1 MLKYL
6 IGTIVYKLSRGVKD
20 LTDTEFDFRVEL
32 ILKNDKNGL
41 REIYQCYG
49 KVIYNIMLD
58 IVKSPQDAE
67 DLTSDFFLKL
77 WDTAGQYRKGTGHKR
92 YLTVM
97 AKNLA
102 LDFIRKRRHE
112 TPTLD
117 DDEAGHKEQQDS
129 MRVDDDVI
137 GKLTFE
143 EALKLLSEGERD
155 ILNMRLGM
163 DMTFREISRAVGKP
177 LGTVTWKYRQAV
189 FKLKKTIKEDSIYG

>member
-1 MLKYL
+1 M
-6 IGTIVYKLSRGVKD
+6 KD

-143 EALKLLSEGERD
+143 EALKLLSEGDRD

>member
-1 MLKYL
+1 M
-6 IGTIVYKLSRGVKD
+6 
-20 LTDTEFDFRVEL
+20 TDTEFDFRVEL

-117 DDEAGHKEQQDS
+117 EFVKRAAWMQEVKTWETPEEFPYPDS
-129 MRVDDDVI
+129 
-137 GKLTFE
+137 
-143 EALKLLSEGERD
+143 LKARMS
-155 ILNMRLGM
+155 
-163 DMTFREISRAVGKP
+163 
-177 LGTVTWKYRQAV
+177 
-189 FKLKKTIKEDSIYG
+189 

>member
-1 MLKYL
+1 M
-6 IGTIVYKLSRGVKD
+6 KD

-102 LDFIRKRRHE
+102 LDFIKKRRHE
-112 TPTLD
+112 TPSLD
-117 DDEAGHKEQQDS
+117 DEEAGHKEQQDS
-129 MRVDDDVI
+129 MRVDRRCDWKAHLR
-137 GKLTFE
+137 GGFE
-143 EALKLLSEGERD
+143 AAFRGRKGYPEHEAWNGYD
-155 ILNMRLGM
+155 I
-163 DMTFREISRAVGKP
+163 S
-177 LGTVTWKYRQAV
+177 
-189 FKLKKTIKEDSIYG
+189 

>member
-1 MLKYL
+1 M
-6 IGTIVYKLSRGVKD
+6 
-20 LTDTEFDFRVEL
+20 TDTEFDFRVEL

-112 TPTLD
+112 MPTLD
-117 DDEAGHKEQQDS
+117 DDEVGHKEQQDS
-129 MRVDDDVI
+129 MRVDDDVEKASHRMTGI
-137 GKLTFE
+137 HFQKDSILIQPI
-143 EALKLLSEGERD
+143 LIRD
-155 ILNMRLGM
+155 IHM
-163 DMTFREISRAVGKP
+163 REIRDMVR
-177 LGTVTWKYRQAV
+177 VRRQKCHGRNPVPARS
-189 FKLKKTIKEDSIYG
+189 F

>member
-1 MLKYL
+1 M
-6 IGTIVYKLSRGVKD
+6 KD

-102 LDFIRKRRHE
+102 LDFIKKGGTKRR
-112 TPTLD
+112 
-117 DDEAGHKEQQDS
+117 
-129 MRVDDDVI
+129 
-137 GKLTFE
+137 
-143 EALKLLSEGERD
+143 ALMMKKQGTK
-155 ILNMRLGM
+155 N
-163 DMTFREISRAVGKP
+163 SR
-177 LGTVTWKYRQAV
+177 TVC
-189 FKLKKTIKEDSIYG
+189 G

>member
-1 MLKYL
+1 M
-6 IGTIVYKLSRGVKD
+6 KD

-163 DMTFREISRAVGKP
+163 DMTFREISRAVGEAAGYCHMEIP
-177 LGTVTWKYRQAV
+177 SGCFQT
-189 FKLKKTIKEDSIYG
+189 KKDHKGGQYLWLRT